1 MGNRQDIAM
10 CPSQYFKT
18 EPMNCTYHDGI
29 FFFLYDERQVPNQR
43 ATVLDCSNLD
53 RSIERTRVVCCLT
66 VSRAHRTSQGSSMR
80 GDQFATVSKEVRIQ
94 DSSSH
99 VNYVMIHSVAIK
111 SFTVNLTHKVN

>member
-1 MGNRQDIAM
+1 
-10 CPSQYFKT
+10 
-18 EPMNCTYHDGI
+18 
-29 FFFLYDERQVPNQR
+29 
-43 ATVLDCSNLD
+43 
-53 RSIERTRVVCCLT
+53 
-66 VSRAHRTSQGSSMR
+66 MR